1 MTRGFEDETTK
12 IEGQGKGVTDR
23 HRFCGVA
30 QPEGRRA
37 FEMSA
42 RLSGIA
48 ALGVRLP
55 AHAQVPDIRID
66 LGIAR
71 KADGTIRQSQGSAER
86 KTKGMFQFGKRT
98 GGSGYLR
105 LGTRD
110 IGLRLMGALAMTDPF
125 GGVTLI
131 IMTIAGHAIAVRT
144 EWDPVLI
151 IAALEASER
160 EIISLGVA
168 DANGAQRV
176 EIFMYVFKDLIK
188 TFTGIPEEFTDLER
202 GETLAQ
208 IL

>member
-71 KADGTIRQSQGSAER
+71 KADGTIRQGQRSAEG
-86 KTKGMFQFGKRT
+86 KTEARSMIEIGKRT

-105 LGTRD
+105 LDTRD

-144 EWDPVLI
+144 ERNTVLI
-151 IAALEASER
+151 IAALEASQR
-160 EIISLGVA
+160 EIISIRVSQ
-168 DANGAQRV
+168 ANG
-176 EIFMYVFKDLIK
+176 
-188 TFTGIPEEFTDLER
+188 T
-202 GETLAQ
+202 
-208 IL
+208 